1 MATGSFL
8 RKIKKKNCVL
18 TFYLFWKKIEIG
30 WLNWMS
36 ESYEGSRRLSS
47 SSRRLRCA
55 NSCSDK
61 VVTLIICGLQLL
73 GHLHVGLNNTSTGLR
88 LTAWPTAGIILTT
101 TQEQEQETVRTP
113 ELFKSYG
120 APCGWKVTLHMVFT
134 NYLLK
139 TENWQRWDQNLKC
152 FLADHIQLLT
162 PPPHEPASSPVVVSV
177 TECPDRDG
185 EGLPHGVQVV
195 LDHLGLVADSKPGDT
210 WETSSWFMWR
220 DVNVAS
226 RRNLLAHVRQN
237 KLVPCTSLMGLLG
250 DEHWANLE
258 ASRAISNNKNNQRFL
273 CWQITN

>member
-1 MATGSFL
+1 MRVQEDYRAVQGG
-8 RKIKKKNCVL
+8 CVTL
-18 TFYLFWKKIEIG
+18 IRARTKF
-30 WLNWMS
+30 
-36 ESYEGSRRLSS
+36 
-47 SSRRLRCA
+47 
-55 NSCSDK
+55 
-61 VVTLIICGLQLL
+61 VTLIICGLQLL

-139 TENWQRWDQNLKC
+139 TENCQRWDQSLKC

-210 WETSSWFMWR
+210 WETWPVVEIYLRMFVKTNWFP
-220 DVNVAS
+220 
-226 RRNLLAHVRQN
+226 AH
-237 KLVPCTSLMGLLG
+237 P
-250 DEHWANLE
+250 
-258 ASRAISNNKNNQRFL
+258 
-273 CWQITN
+273 

>member
-1 MATGSFL
+1 MRVQEDYRAVQGSLCRAEVIIFKSDGGKMRLLHVSVAQSRWL
-8 RKIKKKNCVL
+8 RY
-18 TFYLFWKKIEIG
+18 T
-30 WLNWMS
+30 
-36 ESYEGSRRLSS
+36 
-47 SSRRLRCA
+47 

-101 TQEQEQETVRTP
+101 TQEQEEETVRTP

-139 TENWQRWDQNLKC
+139 TENCQRWDQSLKC

-162 PPPHEPASSPVVVSV
+162 PPPNDPASSPVVVSV

-195 LDHLGLVADSKPGDT
+195 LDHLGLVADSEPGDT

-226 RRNLLAHVRQN
+226 RRNLLAHVRRN
-237 KLVPCTSLMGLLG
+237 KQKALSKLR
-250 DEHWANLE
+250 
-258 ASRAISNNKNNQRFL
+258 SKQSNK
-273 CWQITN
+273 